1 MTGDGATFYIL
12 VGIFSLIISIFYF
25 LLLTLEKEPHLLES
39 SEKLDILLYTL
50 DRRIVQLHLRVS
62 RNPGITL
69 R

>member
-1 MTGDGATFYIL
+1 MTGGGATFYIL
-12 VGIFSLIISIFYF
+12 AGILSLIISIFYC